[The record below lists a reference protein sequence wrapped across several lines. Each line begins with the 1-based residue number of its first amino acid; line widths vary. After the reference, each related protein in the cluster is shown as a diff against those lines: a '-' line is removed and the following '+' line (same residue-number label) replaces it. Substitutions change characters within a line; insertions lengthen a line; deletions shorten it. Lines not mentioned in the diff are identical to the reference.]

1 VIVRYFPGRVVTL
14 PTLAAAQ
21 GLGNLQLQR
30 IPRTNRLLRT
40 TPFSYK
46 HSMEKNKKQSPNS
59 TNRTKQG
66 QKSVLLVETI
76 AWI

>member
-1 VIVRYFPGRVVTL
+1 M
-14 PTLAAAQ
+14 LATAQ
-21 GLGNLQLQR
+21 GLGNLQLRR

-40 TPFSYK
+40 TSFTYK
-46 HSMEKNKKQSPNS
+46 HTMETNKKQSPNS

-66 QKSVLLVETI
+66 QKVVLLDETI